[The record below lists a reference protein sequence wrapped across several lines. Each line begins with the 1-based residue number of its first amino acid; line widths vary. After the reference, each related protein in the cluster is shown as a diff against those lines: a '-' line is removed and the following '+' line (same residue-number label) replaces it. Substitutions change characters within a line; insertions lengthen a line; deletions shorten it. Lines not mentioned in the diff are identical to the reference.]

1 MGVLRI
7 GGGIAGII
15 DYLVHGQK
23 QGQMMTRDELDE
35 RVVLHGDLD
44 VTGLVIEGM
53 NVAGQK
59 YLHLTFSVKERD
71 LPLERFREID
81 AYIREKITAAY
92 QSDEL
97 NVYSELQ
104 RPKTKNVL
112 NKTTGEWHERLDHI
126 HYVIPQKNLVTG
138 KKENPVGYFEHNIDF
153 FEAIQE
159 LANIKFGLAS
169 PKDNARVDISH
180 ADVVARVK
188 EVDAFRKG
196 AFKDLKSELVND
208 IVVKDIQNYESFQ
221 EHLRGIGTVKIVNAG
236 KENEYLGVKVFGK
249 DKFINLREPEFRR
262 EFFELPESDRALILG
277 AGHDEK
283 ASSRQRPKR
292 TEAEYEASVQKWVD
306 IRSKEVRYLNSGSKV
321 YKKYFAATKEE
332 KAEILAYYERAAQ
345 AKRNKLEK
353 QHDDQ
358 YREHGRSTE
367 RGRDAMARASGE
379 RIFAERAEQRAID
392 RAMGGNHEPGLAVST
407 LGQAPRLGDSVRGLS
422 QGDVASERRS
432 AALLVQ
438 GDAHNDVEV
447 RRSVAAGDKL
457 QRAPGSDGRI
467 DVGVNPAT
475 GRTSDTATAQLLR
488 DEQEAARQEAGDR
501 QPTIKEIKTHLDAK
515 RLLADLAKSHMLR
528 PEDYVI
534 SPGDDG
540 GARIRHVGGHS
551 GSMQKY
557 NVSDFLTKHMHLSWG
572 EAQPYLT
579 ASYERQKN
587 AIPIEKVPTKP
598 RADLWA
604 EFQADRRAE
613 LIGNPGQAKYD
624 QERQRASELARRSEI
639 NERFVAA
646 KASIKAD
653 PNMTAAERKAQRS
666 IAQMTKI
673 EEQRLLGLE
682 IQRERA
688 ELKRENSTR
697 EQYRLWLQVQAQAG
711 NRDALAELGAQ
722 SPGEARNIAAW
733 ENILAAVDEKS
744 GAAKLLEQAELAAHE
759 KLRYTVERNG
769 DVTYSRAGRELLLD
783 TGRKVYMLDT
793 SETAIEQG
801 LRLGAQKWGGKMQL
815 TGTHEFV
822 RQAIEI
828 AARKDM
834 HIEFADQAQND
845 ALQELKQKIRIGKL
859 RTAKHEEKL
868 QAEAEAGRKSGGEE
882 GPAPGTPAPA
892 PATPGKGRGE
902 GEGDDEGGKGG
913 SGAGSAPG
921 GSSRGPDGDEPEQ
934 DQEHERVR

>member
-7 GGGIAGII
+7 GGGIAGIV
-15 DYLVHGQK
+15 DYLVHGRK

-35 RVVLHGDLD
+35 RVVLHGNLD
-44 VTGLVIEGM
+44 VTGLVIESM

-59 YLHLTFSVKERD
+59 YLHLSFSVKERD
-71 LPLERFREID
+71 LSIEKFREID
-81 AYIREKITAAY
+81 EFIREKITAAY
-92 QSDEL
+92 QPGEL

-104 RPKTKNVL
+104 RPKIKNVL

-138 KKENPVGYFEHNIDF
+138 KKENPVGYFEHNIEF

-188 EVDAFRKG
+188 EVDTFRKG
-196 AFKDLKSELVND
+196 TFKDLKGELIND
-208 IVVKDIQNYESFQ
+208 ILAKDIKDYESFQ
-221 EHLRGIGTVKIVNAG
+221 EHLRGIGTVKVVNAG
-236 KENEYLGVKVFGK
+236 KENEYLGVKVGGK
-249 DKFINLREPEFRR
+249 GNFINLRELEFRR
-262 EFFELPESDRALILG
+262 EFFELPEADRAQILG
-277 AGHDEK
+277 AGHEEK
-283 ASSRQRPKR
+283 PSSRMRPKR

-306 IRSKEVRYLNSGSKV
+306 IRSKEVRYLNSGSPT
-321 YKKYFAATKEE
+321 YKKYYAKDATPEV
-332 KAEILAYYERAAQ
+332 KAEILAYYEQRAQ
-345 AKRNKLEK
+345 AKRLKLEK

-379 RIFAERAEQRAID
+379 RIFAERAEQRALA
-392 RAMGGNHEPGLAVST
+392 RAMGGDYEPGLAVST
-407 LGQAPRLGDSVRGLS
+407 LGQAPRLGDSVRSLS

-432 AALLVQ
+432 TPLLVQ
-438 GDAHNDVEV
+438 GDAHNDVEA

-501 QPTIKEIKTHLDAK
+501 QPTIKEIKTRLDAK

-572 EAQPYLT
+572 EAQPYLA
-579 ASYERQKN
+579 ASYERQRT
-587 AIPIEKVPTKP
+587 AVPIEKVPTKP
-598 RADLWA
+598 KADLWG

-613 LIGNPGQAKYD
+613 LIGNPGQAKRD
-624 QERQRASELARRSEI
+624 QERQRESELARRSEI
-639 NERFVAA
+639 NERFLAA

-688 ELKRENSTR
+688 EIKRENSTR

-733 ENILAAVDEKS
+733 ENILAAVDEKTN
-744 GAAKLLEQAELAAHE
+744 AAKLLEQSERAAHE

-815 TGTHEFV
+815 TGTHKFV

-828 AARKDM
+828 VARKDM

-845 ALQELKQKIRIGKL
+845 ALQELKKRISIGKQ
-859 RTAKHEEKL
+859 RAANEAEKL
-868 QAEAEAGRKSGGEE
+868 QAETEAGRKKDGKED
-882 GPAPGTPAPA
+882 PAPGTPAPA
-892 PATPGKGRGE
+892 PAKPGKDK
-902 GEGDDEGGKGG
+902 GDDEGGSGS
-913 SGAGSAPG
+913 SGASSAPG
-921 GSSRGPDGDEPEQ
+921 SSNRDPGDD
-934 DQEHERVR
+934 DQEEDQDRVRER